1 MGTCGL
7 NTTKF
12 IVYETNKQTNADKK
26 SAFSLEFK
34 QHQEGNIHW
43 TDTKNSTEAVKT
55 VMTFEPK
62 PTESE

>member
-34 QHQEGNIHW
+34 QHQEGNIH
-43 TDTKNSTEAVKT
+43 
-55 VMTFEPK
+55 
-62 PTESE
+62 